1 MELVNLQKLL
11 YTFDIEKKGVI
22 VLVHAM
28 EVCKGI
34 EGIDPLI
41 FTSVE
46 GGDKW

>member
-1 MELVNLQKLL
+1 
-11 YTFDIEKKGVI
+11 
-22 VLVHAM
+22 VHAM

-46 GGDKW
+46 GGDKWWALRP